1 MKAEVKQGTDGVWY
15 VRPYLGVDA
24 HGKQIKPYHSFP
36 NASTR
41 EQAQALAD
49 VWLKHLTA
57 DGKVKSSLLVDLLH
71 DYIELKERNGASP
84 NSVRSYKLF
93 TDNYVRRFLGTAQ
106 AAKLTVMDLNRF
118 ETSLRKPKADG
129 GAGLARNSVL
139 AIHHFL
145 RGAYNYFV
153 DAGICETNPLFYVA
167 KPSPERHEAVSLSEW
182 DFPTIASELEKLM
195 QPQELTE
202 ATIREATY
210 ATAAWIALHTGMRVG
225 EVCALR
231 LKDIR
236 RTQRYIHVGGTVI
249 EKTHETPYRR
259 DVTKGRKHRNIA
271 VTQSDMRVL
280 DGYISLRNGFLDDDI
295 RPTPLLTLDGSYM
308 RPTQVSRAFK
318 RICKR
323 LRLPSRFTFHGLRH
337 THATWCLAHGVD
349 LKTLSER
356 LGHADEATTLRIYA
370 HVMPGRDTAAAAA
383 FAQAADDARQEGSE

>member
-1 MKAEVKQGTDGVWY
+1 MRAEVKQGTDGVWY

-24 HGKQIKPYHSFP
+24 RGKQIKPYHSFP
-36 NASTR
+36 NAATR

-71 DYIELKERNGASP
+71 DYIELKARNGASP

-167 KPSPERHEAVSLSEW
+167 KPSPERHEALALSEW
-182 DFPTIASELEKLM
+182 DFPAITAELEKLM
-195 QPQELTE
+195 SPEEITASSMLE
-202 ATIREATY
+202 ATHAF
-210 ATAAWIALHTGMRVG
+210 AAWIALHTGMRVG
-225 EVCALR
+225 EVCGLR
-231 LKDIR
+231 LKDVHR
-236 RTQRYIHVGGTVI
+236 AQSYIHVGGTVI
-249 EKTHETPYRR
+249 EEPNQLPYRR
-259 DVTKGRKHRNIA
+259 GETKGRKVRNIA
-271 VTQSDMRVL
+271 ITRNDIGCI
-280 DGYISLRNGFLDDDI
+280 DGYVSLRNAFLSDDI
-295 RPTPLLTLDGSYM
+295 RPTPLLTLDGNYL
-308 RPTQVSRAFK
+308 RPTEVSRAFK
-318 RICKR
+318 RICKK
-323 LRLPSRFTFHGLRH
+323 LYLPNKFTFHGLRH
-337 THATWCLAHGVD
+337 THATWCLANGVD

-383 FAQAADDARQEGSE
+383 FERAADDARQEGCE